1 MKFQE
6 LLKQHGRPVVKEPGG
21 YVFRQGEDDRA
32 IYAVR
37 SGLLKAY
44 YLSDDGRENIKSFL
58 LEGDTIGS
66 LKGFFGEEGCSF
78 NLVCLEPSELISI
91 EFDALYN
98 GSRNDLSVA
107 NEVVDFLLAFGMKKE
122 TREYELLC
130 LPAEER
136 YRRLLASAPSLFD
149 RVTQNDIARYLGI
162 TPVGLSR
169 IKKRVNQTK

>member
-6 LLKQHGRPVVKEPGG
+6 LLKQHGRAVAKKPGD
-21 YVFRQGEDDRA
+21 YVFRQGEDNRA

-58 LEGDTIGS
+58 LQGDTIGS
-66 LKGFFGEEGCSF
+66 LKGFVGEEGCSF

-91 EFDALYN
+91 EFETLYN
-98 GSRNDLSVA
+98 GSRTDLSVA
-107 NEVVDFLLAFGMKKE
+107 NEVVDFLLAFGIKKE

-136 YRRLLASAPSLFD
+136 YRRLLKTTPSLFE

-169 IKKRVNQTK
+169 IKNG